1 MTHSCDQSETVL
13 LSLSHALEHIDAF
26 IQSVEGVEQISLSAA
41 TGRILAETITA
52 PLDTPPARVSAMDG
66 YAISSNDIKPEGFSL
81 IQAGTSWAGRPCE
94 KSLKAGQCVRIFT
107 GAIVP
112 EQADSIIIQEQV
124 TTTDSTVQFPANCL
138 AGQYIRDKGSDIKK
152 GQILLPANKKL
163 SPIDCALLASVG
175 IRSFKVKRKINIA
188 FFSTGD
194 EIKSPGQRLQ
204 PGQIYN
210 SNRYALYGFLQD
222 SRFSI
227 TDMGIVADDKSLL
240 KQTLLSSTEKY
251 DVIITTGGASVGDA
265 DYMAEI
271 LAESGQVN
279 FWKLAIKPGKPLAFG
294 NINNSLYF
302 GLPGNPVSSI
312 VTFQKIVSPA
322 LDKLSGSEI
331 KQPLQLQAVCE
342 SDIKKIPGRQEFQRG
357 LLVQHGP
364 GKLSVSQA
372 GGQDSHHLKALS
384 QANCYIVLPADCRG
398 VKKGETVIVEPFSA
412 FL

>member
-13 LSLSHALEHIDAF
+13 LSLSHALERIDAF
-26 IQSVEGVEQISLSAA
+26 IQSVEGVEQINLSAA

-81 IQAGTSWAGRPCE
+81 IQAGTSWAGRPFE
-94 KSLKAGQCVRIFT
+94 KPLAAGQCVRIFT

-124 TTTDSTVQFPANCL
+124 TKTDSTVQFPVNCM

-194 EIKSPGQRLQ
+194 EIKSPGQCLQ

-210 SNRYALYGFLQD
+210 SNRYALAGFLQD

-240 KQTLLSSTEKY
+240 KQTLLSTTEKY

-294 NINNSLYF
+294 NINSSLYF

-331 KQPLQLQAVCE
+331 KQPLQLQAVCQ

-364 GKLSVSQA
+364 GNLSVSQA
-372 GGQDSHHLKALS
+372 GGQDSHHLNALS

>member
-1 MTHSCDQSETVL
+1 MTYSCDQSEIL
-13 LSLSHALEHIDAF
+13 LSLSQALERIDKF
-26 IQSVEGVEQISLSAA
+26 IQVIEETEQISLSSA

-66 YAISSNDIKPEGFSL
+66 YAISSNDIKHEGFSL
-81 IQAGTSWAGRPCE
+81 IQAGTSWAGRPYE
-94 KSLKAGQCVRIFT
+94 KPLTAGQCIRIFT

-124 TTTDSTVQFPANCL
+124 TKSQSTVQFPANCT

-152 GQILLPANKKL
+152 GQMLLPAHKKL

-175 IRSFKVKRKINIA
+175 IRSFKVKRKITIA

-194 EIKSPGQRLQ
+194 EIKSPGQPLQ

-227 TDMGIVADDKSLL
+227 SDMGIIADDKGLL
-240 KQTLLSSTEKY
+240 KQTLLSAAKTY
-251 DVIITTGGASVGDA
+251 DVVITTGGASVGDA

-279 FWKLAIKPGKPLAFG
+279 FWKLAIKPGKPLTFG
-294 NINNSLYF
+294 KINNSLYF

-312 VTFQKIVSPA
+312 VTFQKIVRLA
-322 LDKLSGSEI
+322 LDKLSGTDI
-331 KQPLQLQAVCE
+331 CKPLQVQAICQ

-357 LLVQHGP
+357 LLVQHSP
-364 GKLSVSQA
+364 GNLSVSQA

-398 VKKGETVIVEPFSA
+398 VKKGETVVVEPFST